1 MVSTRGRYALR
12 VMIELASR
20 EGEGLTSLKEIA
32 QSQGI
37 SEKYLESIVKNLVK
51 EGLVAGLR
59 GKGGGYHLARTPSR
73 CTVGAILRAAE
84 GSVAPVACLE
94 GGTEPCPRRDQCA
107 ALPVW
112 TELNRRIDEYLDS
125 VTLEQVVRQ
134 AEEQGRG
141 PWAGAAAP

>member
-1 MVSTRGRYALR
+1 MMISTKGRYALR

-20 EGEGLTSLKEIA
+20 ETGELVSLKEVA
-32 QSQGI
+32 QSQEI

-51 EGLVAGLR
+51 AGFVTGLR
-59 GKGGGYHLARTPSR
+59 GTGGGYRLACPAAQ
-73 CTVGAILRAAE
+73 CTVGDILRAAE
-84 GSVAPVACLE
+84 GSVAPVACVE
-94 GGTEPCPRRDQCA
+94 GDAKPCPRREHCA

-134 AEEQGRG
+134 AMEQNGAPRKEEN
-141 PWAGAAAP
+141 

>member
-1 MVSTRGRYALR
+1 MMISTKGRYALR

-20 EGEGLTSLKEIA
+20 ENDELVSLKEVA
-32 QSQGI
+32 QSQEI

-51 EGLVAGLR
+51 AGFVTGLR
-59 GKGGGYHLARTPSR
+59 GKGGGYRLACPAAQ
-73 CTVGAILRAAE
+73 CTVGDILRAAE

-94 GGTEPCPRRDQCA
+94 GDAEPCPRRKRCA

-125 VTLEQVVRQ
+125 VTLEQAGETAEVRN
-134 AEEQGRG
+134 
-141 PWAGAAAP
+141 